1 MSSAP
6 AQRPTGMTDL
16 LVEEAR
22 EGSERAFDELVTPH
36 RRELHLHCYRM
47 LGSFEDA
54 EDAVQETLLRAWTR
68 VSTYAGAS
76 TFRAWLYAIATNV
89 CLDAL
94 RRRKARTW
102 PTEVAKAANP
112 HGPIHSPTDLPWLQP
127 YPDSLFAET
136 SVESAE
142 DEVVRRETVE
152 LAFLAAIQHLPPR
165 QRAVLILRDVLAWSA
180 KEAAAA
186 LGMTPTAVNSALQ
199 RAHATLDDRAP
210 HSWQRPRL
218 SSTAEQAVLQ
228 RFVTAWQEADVEAL
242 ASLLAEDAR
251 FVMPPIPTW
260 FEGRANVLAFLGG
273 RIEGFERSHIGTDWR
288 LVPTAANGQ
297 PAFGLYMS
305 GDGDQFIPFATGL
318 LKIGT
323 EGIEEVALFMRD
335 LANFDL
341 FSLPAA
347 L

>member
-6 AQRPTGMTDL
+6 AQRPTGMRDL

-22 EGSERAFDELVTPH
+22 GGSERAFDELVTPH
-36 RRELHLHCYRM
+36 RRELHVHCYRM

-68 VSTYAGAS
+68 VSTYVGPS

-94 RRRKARTW
+94 RRRRARTW
-102 PTEVAKAANP
+102 PTDVSKASDP
-112 HGPIHSPTDLPWLQP
+112 RGPIRLPTDLPWLQP

-142 DEVVRRETVE
+142 DEVVRRETIE

-180 KEAAAA
+180 KETAVA

-199 RAHATLDDRAP
+199 RAHATLDDKAP
-210 HSWQRPRL
+210 DSAQRPRL

-228 RFVTAWQEADVEAL
+228 KFVTAWQNADIEAL

-251 FVMPPIPTW
+251 LVMPPIPTW

-273 RIEGFERSHIGTDWR
+273 RIKGFERSHIGTDWR

-297 PAFGLYMS
+297 PAFGLYMR

-318 LKIGT
+318 LKVGT
-323 EGIEEVALFMRD
+323 VGIEE
-335 LANFDL
+335 
-341 FSLPAA
+341 
-347 L
+347 